1 MTQWFTEQGP
11 TILAILGAAYA
22 AARGVVALTPT
33 PKDDAWLSN
42 AQRFVMSLA
51 RLFGLDSNQGRKTP

>member
-11 TILAILGAAYA
+11 AILAILGAAYA
-22 AARGVVALTPT
+22 LARGVVALTPT
-33 PKDDAWLSN
+33 PSDDAWLST